1 MTPKETNASLKF
13 TAKLVDDVKGN
24 YFTNVPNDV
33 QQFLCRNDGTMERIV
48 ENLYPDQLYE
58 IEIKIKSVSNGGKM

>member
-1 MTPKETNASLKF
+1 MTAKEIKASVKF

-33 QQFLCRNDGTMERIV
+33 QQFICRNEGTMERIV

-58 IEIKIKSVSNGGKM
+58 IEIMIKSVSNGG

>member
-1 MTPKETNASLKF
+1 MTPKETNATVKF

-24 YFTNVPNDV
+24 YFTNLPKDV
-33 QQFLCRNDGTMERIV
+33 KKFLCKNEGTMERIV

-58 IEIKIKSVSNGGKM
+58 IKIKINR